1 CVSNKDALVDAPCRG
16 LVATAKTV
24 RPLPPAATPAA
35 GAKPPHPSPSA
46 RQFRLLPNGL
56 AAICAE
62 TDVLAAD
69 AAQGPMSGVPF
80 DGARRG
86 FVQVGG
92 RVAQPCSV
100 VRTRDRVAGAA

>member
-1 CVSNKDALVDAPCRG
+1 RNGPGQG
-16 LVATAKTV
+16 LTPTWPH
-24 RPLPPAATPAA
+24 RCPLQPTATPQS
-35 GAKPPHPSPSA
+35 GTNPTHPSPSA